1 MSVSEKASLPSS
13 EKIPSSSEEPS
24 SEKPSP
30 EKQSPSKV
38 KKGTKNRTKKQQ
50 RRRIMTSLTLFF
62 LLLGAGYT
70 VYWLL
75 TLRYHQETDNAYVTG
90 NQIQVMSQ
98 IAGSVVT
105 VNFDNTDF
113 VKSGQFL
120 VQLDPRDA
128 ELALKRA
135 ENELANTVRITHQQ
149 MIDSKR
155 YQAIIELKKIALR
168 KAQNDLNRREILGT
182 QDLIGKEELQHMREA
197 VSAAQAD
204 LDVAIAQYQSNQ
216 AIILDTP
223 LEKQPAIEKAAS
235 GVRDAW
241 LALQRTHIV
250 SPIDGYVARRSVQ
263 VGSRINS
270 GTPLMAIVPANN
282 MWIEANFK
290 ETQLANMQIG
300 QPAKIISDFYGDDVV
315 YTGKVAGIDMGTGS
329 AFSLLPAQNASGNWI
344 KVVQRLPVRIELD
357 PEQLK
362 QHPLRIGLSTKVT
375 VDTAN
380 RDGTVLAATERT
392 LPAYHTNALTIDMA
406 PASKIVTD
414 IINSNSGNQI

>member
-1 MSVSEKASLPSS
+1 MSISEKASLPSS
-13 EKIPSSSEEPS
+13 EKH
-24 SEKPSP
+24 SP
-30 EKQSPSKV
+30 AKV
-38 KKGTKNRTKKQQ
+38 KTKNRTKKQQ
-50 RRRIMTSLTLFF
+50 RHHIITLLILFF

-70 VYWLL
+70 VYWFL
-75 TLRYHQETDNAYVTG
+75 TLRHHQETDNAYVTG

-98 IAGSVVT
+98 ITGSVVT

-113 VKSGQFL
+113 VKSGQPL
-120 VQLDPRDA
+120 IQLDSRDA
-128 ELALKRA
+128 ELALERA
-135 ENELANTVRITHQQ
+135 KSELANAVRITHQH

-168 KAQNDLNRREILGT
+168 KAQSDLNRREILGT
-182 QDLIGKEELQHMREA
+182 QNLIGKEELQHMRET
-197 VSAAQAD
+197 VSAAQAE
-204 LDVAIAQYQSNQ
+204 LDVAIAQYKSNQ

-223 LEKQPAIEKAAS
+223 LEKQPAIETAAS

-241 LALQRTHIV
+241 LALQRNNIV
-250 SPIDGYVARRSVQ
+250 SPVDGYVARRSVQ

-290 ETQLANMQIG
+290 ETQLANMRIG
-300 QPAKIISDFYGDDVV
+300 QPATIISDFYGDDVV

-357 PEQLK
+357 PEQVK
-362 QHPLRIGLSTKVT
+362 QYPLRIGLSTTVT
-375 VDTAN
+375 VNTAN
-380 RDGTVLAATERT
+380 TDGTVLATTGRP
-392 LPAYHTNALTIDMA
+392 LPAYQTNALTIDMA
-406 PASKIVTD
+406 PANKIVND
-414 IINSNSGNQI
+414 IINSNAGNQI

>member
-1 MSVSEKASLPSS
+1 MSISEKASLPSS
-13 EKIPSSSEEPS
+13 EKTLSSSEKHS
-24 SEKPSP
+24 SA
-30 EKQSPSKV
+30 KV
-38 KKGTKNRTKKQQ
+38 KTKNRTKKQK
-50 RRRIMTSLTLFF
+50 RRHIITLLTLFF
-62 LLLGAGYT
+62 LLLGAGYS
-70 VYWLL
+70 VYWFL
-75 TLRYHQETDNAYVTG
+75 TLRYYQETENAYVTG

-113 VKSGQFL
+113 VKSGQPL

-128 ELALKRA
+128 ELALERA
-135 ENELANTVRITHQQ
+135 KNELANTVRITHQHI
-149 MIDSKR
+149 IDSKR

-168 KAQNDLNRREILGT
+168 KAQSDLNRREILGT
-182 QDLIGKEELQHMREA
+182 QNLIGKEELQHMRET

-204 LDVAIAQYQSNQ
+204 LDVAIAQYKSNQ

-241 LALQRTHIV
+241 LALQRTNIV
-250 SPIDGYVARRSVQ
+250 SPVDGYVARRSVQ
-263 VGSRINS
+263 VGSRINT
-270 GTPLMAIVPANN
+270 GTPLMAIVPVNN

-290 ETQLANMQIG
+290 ETQLANMRIG
-300 QPAKIISDFYGDDVV
+300 QPATIVSDFYGDDVV

-344 KVVQRLPVRIELD
+344 KVVQRLPVRIALA

-375 VDTAN
+375 VGTAN
-380 RDGTVLAATERT
+380 TDGTVLATTGRT
-392 LPAYHTNALTIDMA
+392 LPAYQTNALTIDMA
-406 PASKIVTD
+406 SANKIVTD

>member
-1 MSVSEKASLPSS
+1 MSISEKESLPSS
-13 EKIPSSSEEPS
+13 EKTLSSS
-24 SEKPSP
+24 
-30 EKQSPSKV
+30 EKQSPSEVEKE
-38 KKGTKNRTKKQQ
+38 TKKQQ
-50 RRRIMTSLTLFF
+50 RRLIMTSLTLFF

-70 VYWLL
+70 VYWFL
-75 TLRYHQETDNAYVTG
+75 TLRYHQDTDNAYVTG

-98 IAGSVVT
+98 MAGSVVS

-113 VKSGQFL
+113 VKSGQPL

-135 ENELANTVRITHQQ
+135 ENELANTVRITHQH

-168 KAQNDLNRREILGT
+168 KAQHDLNRREILGT

-197 VSAAQAD
+197 VSAAQAE

-250 SPIDGYVARRSVQ
+250 SPVDGYVARRSVQ

-300 QPAKIISDFYGDDVV
+300 QPAKIISDFYGADVV
-315 YTGKVAGIDMGTGS
+315 YTGKVTGIDMGTGS

-380 RDGTVLAATERT
+380 SNGTVVAASERT

-406 PASKIVTD
+406 PANKIVTD
-414 IINSNSGNQI
+414 VINSNSGNKF

>member
-1 MSVSEKASLPSS
+1 MSTSEKTLLPSS
-13 EKIPSSSEEPS
+13 EKTLSSSEI
-24 SEKPSP
+24 
-30 EKQSPSKV
+30 QSPAKV
-38 KKGTKNRTKKQQ
+38 KTKNNTKKQK
-50 RRRIMTSLTLFF
+50 RRHIITLLTLFF

-70 VYWLL
+70 IYWFLI
-75 TLRYHQETDNAYVTG
+75 LRHHQETDNAYVTG

-113 VKSGQFL
+113 VKSGQPL
-120 VQLDPRDA
+120 IQLDPRDA
-128 ELALKRA
+128 ELALERTK
-135 ENELANTVRITHQQ
+135 NELANTVRITHQHL
-149 MIDSKR
+149 IDSKR

-168 KAQNDLNRREILGT
+168 KAQNDLSRREILGT
-182 QDLIGKEELQHMREA
+182 QDLIGKEELQHMRET

-204 LDVAIAQYQSNQ
+204 LDVAIAQYKSNQ

-241 LALQRTHIV
+241 LALQRTNIV
-250 SPIDGYVARRSVQ
+250 SPVDGYVARRSVQ

-290 ETQLANMQIG
+290 ETQLANMRIG
-300 QPAKIISDFYGDDVV
+300 QPTTIVSDFYGDDIV
-315 YTGKVAGIDMGTGS
+315 YTGKIAGIDMGTGS

-380 RDGTVLAATERT
+380 TDGTVLATTGRT
-392 LPAYHTNALTIDMA
+392 LPAYQTKALTIDMA
-406 PASKIVTD
+406 PANKIVTD
-414 IINSNSGNQI
+414 IINSNAGNQI

>member
-1 MSVSEKASLPSS
+1 MSISEKAPLPSNES
-13 EKIPSSSEEPS
+13 TLSSSERQS
-24 SEKPSP
+24 S
-30 EKQSPSKV
+30 SKV
-38 KKGTKNRTKKQQ
+38 KIKNDLKKQK
-50 RRRIMTSLTLFF
+50 RRRTITLLTLFF

-70 VYWLL
+70 VYWFL
-75 TLRYHQETDNAYVTG
+75 TLRHHEETDNAYVTG
-90 NQIQVMSQ
+90 NQIQIMSQ

-113 VKSGQFL
+113 VKSGQPL

-128 ELALKRA
+128 ELALESAK
-135 ENELANTVRITHQQ
+135 NELANTVRITHQH

-168 KAQNDLNRREILGT
+168 KAQHDLNRREILGT
-182 QDLIGKEELQHMREA
+182 QELIGKEELQHMREA
-197 VSAAQAD
+197 VSTAQAD
-204 LDVAIAQYQSNQ
+204 LDVAIAQYKSNQ

-223 LEKQPAIEKAAS
+223 LEKQPAVEKAAS

-241 LALQRTHIV
+241 LALQRTHVV
-250 SPIDGYVARRSVQ
+250 SPVDGYVARRSVQ

-282 MWIEANFK
+282 MWIESNFK
-290 ETQLANMQIG
+290 ETQLANMRIG
-300 QPAKIISDFYGDDVV
+300 QPATVISDFYGDDVV
-315 YTGKVAGIDMGTGS
+315 YTGKVAGINMGTGS

-357 PEQLK
+357 PEQVK

-380 RDGTVLAATERT
+380 TDGTVLATTERT
-392 LPAYHTNALTIDMA
+392 LPAYQTNALTIDMA
-406 PASKIVTD
+406 PANKIVTD

>member
-1 MSVSEKASLPSS
+1 MSMSEKASLPSS
-13 EKIPSSSEEPS
+13 EKTLSS

-30 EKQSPSKV
+30 SGVEKEA
-38 KKGTKNRTKKQQ
+38 KKQK
-50 RRRIMTSLTLFF
+50 RRRIIASLTLFF

-70 VYWLL
+70 VYWFL

-98 IAGSVVT
+98 MAGSVVT

-113 VKSGQFL
+113 VKSGQSL

-128 ELALKRA
+128 GLALKRT
-135 ENELANTVRITHQQ
+135 ENELANTVRITHQH

-168 KAQNDLNRREILGT
+168 KAQHDLKRREILGT

-197 VSAAQAD
+197 VSAAQAE
-204 LDVAIAQYQSNQ
+204 LDVATAQYQSNQ

-250 SPIDGYVARRSVQ
+250 SPVDGYVARRSVQ

-270 GTPLMAIVPANN
+270 GTPLMAIVPANK

-344 KVVQRLPVRIELD
+344 KVVQRLPVRIELE

-380 RDGTVLAATERT
+380 SHAIVVAASERS

-406 PASKIVTD
+406 PVNKIITD
-414 IINSNSGNQI
+414 IINRNSGNQI

>member
-1 MSVSEKASLPSS
+1 MSTSEKTPLPSS
-13 EKIPSSSEEPS
+13 GETLSSNEM
-24 SEKPSP
+24 
-30 EKQSPSKV
+30 QSPAKV
-38 KKGTKNRTKKQQ
+38 RTKNNPKKQK
-50 RRRIMTSLTLFF
+50 RRHIITLLTLFL
-62 LLLGAGYT
+62 LLLGAGYS
-70 VYWLL
+70 VYWFL
-75 TLRYHQETDNAYVTG
+75 TLRHYQETDNAYVTG

-105 VNFDNTDF
+105 VNVDNTDF
-113 VKSGQFL
+113 VKSGQPL
-120 VQLDPRDA
+120 AQLDPRDA
-128 ELALKRA
+128 ELALERA
-135 ENELANTVRITHQQ
+135 KNELANSVRITHQH

-182 QDLIGKEELQHMREA
+182 QDLIGKEELQHMRET
-197 VSAAQAD
+197 VSTAQAD

-223 LEKQPAIEKAAS
+223 LERQPSIEKAAS

-241 LALQRTHIV
+241 LTLQRINIV
-250 SPIDGYVARRSVQ
+250 SPVDGYVARRSVQ

-290 ETQLANMQIG
+290 ETQLANMRIG
-300 QPAKIISDFYGDDVV
+300 QPATIVSDFYGDDVV

-375 VDTAN
+375 VNTAN
-380 RDGTVLAATERT
+380 TDGTVLATTERT
-392 LPAYHTNALTIDMA
+392 LPAYQTNALTIDMT
-406 PASKIVTD
+406 PANKIVTD